1 MPIKRIILCINIFLL
16 MVLPLQG
23 YAALTLDNTA
33 GNAGMPDCE
42 MHSMAM
48 EMGLDMSAMQDMPAC
63 QSADDCQSQCDGCAH
78 CPVAA
83 VITFFESTPANLN
96 KEMPLAKEVKL
107 FLTYLN
113 KDLRPPR
120 VA

>member
-1 MPIKRIILCINIFLL
+1 M
-16 MVLPLQG
+16 
-23 YAALTLDNTA
+23 TLNNTA

-63 QSADDCQSQCDGCAH
+63 QSADDCQSQCDSCNTCAH

-83 VITFFESTPANLN
+83 VITFFESSPVNLN

-107 FLTYLN
+107 FLTYLT
-113 KDLRPPR
+113 KDLPPPR
-120 VA
+120 RA